1 MAGEERDFNDLIYSL
16 LVVEKAPTVEVAA
29 KQMGMSYDMLYARI
43 RDRVPFRAH
52 EIRALIAA
60 VGDKRLADYFL
71 QDSGFIAVERSMPD
85 SDGSVEKD
93 VYQGAARYVLQ
104 AASVLRA
111 VDDGL
116 EDQHIDHRE
125 RLAIEQEI
133 HEAERALA
141 ALRARLAEN

>member
-1 MAGEERDFNDLIYSL
+1 MSGQERDFNDLIYSL
-16 LVVEKAPTVEVAA
+16 LVVEKSPSVEETA
-29 KQMGMSYDMLYARI
+29 KAMGMSYDMLYARI

-71 QDSGFIAVERSMPD
+71 TDSAYIAVDRSMPD
-85 SDGSVEKD
+85 SDGSVEGD

-116 EDQHIDHRE
+116 ADQHIDHRE

-141 ALRARLAEN
+141 ALRARLAKD